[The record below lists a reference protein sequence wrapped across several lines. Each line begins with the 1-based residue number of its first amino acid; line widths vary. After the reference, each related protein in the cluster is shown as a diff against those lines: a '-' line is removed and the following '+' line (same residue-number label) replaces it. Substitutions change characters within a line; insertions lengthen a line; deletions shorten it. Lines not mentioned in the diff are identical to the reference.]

1 MLGYRAPQVGQIKVH
16 GQGGVHRRLEVAVGL
31 TRHGG
36 PSPPVANVTERL
48 GRKLAEAGIGMV
60 AAPQHRLATVDLPLG
75 EATIVRNPPVVRVLV
90 VVGVAV
96 GQLAD
101 HAAGA
106 VLPSVRRDDLAEP
119 ERQAAVRAVAG
130 LCSRMVLFR
139 MRHVSEDVRQLQAV
153 LAHVSCGDGLDLIRL
168 DRALLPLALHPPCLE
183 RHNPRVCRL
192 RSTVANNL
200 IAEGLSVLW
209 PILIPRL
216 C

>member
-48 GRKLAEAGIGMV
+48 GRELAEAGIGMV
-60 AAPQHRLATVDLPLG
+60 AAPQHRLATVVLPLG

-153 LAHVSCGDGLDLIRL
+153 LAHVSCGDGLDLRL
-168 DRALLPLALHPPCLE
+168 DRALLPLALHLPCLE
-183 RHNPRVCRL
+183 RHSPRVCRL

-209 PILIPRL
+209 PIPIPRL